1 VNTWGRTPLLIL
13 CGAVAA
19 SAALL
24 ASLGQFTPVVEPDTQ
39 SYQNLPLDSLHGAL
53 GGYRTVGYPLFL
65 RLTEPLA
72 ANSQAIPFAQFA
84 LHVLA
89 VLVFYRG
96 LRPWVAADGLRATV
110 AGVLLFSNVLLR
122 YNASLITITDAPASS
137 LAILTVG
144 WLLWLVREPKRTLL
158 WFTFGC
164 SLFATC
170 QTRAAYVFLVP
181 LAPLLG
187 LALWRLKARLR
198 DTQHQPRT
206 RFALALCVVSAA
218 PLLAFCLLRWSV
230 VGEFGIVSFSGYELM
245 GVAGQFL
252 DPDFAAQLPEDVRP
266 LAEAGLARQ
275 KKLAQTKPHMAVG
288 AVGHYLAMEQRYD
301 SLVWEVYGPA
311 ADALYGSN
319 IVLKNR
325 KLQHLATTV
334 LAARP
339 KLYAMWLV
347 KAVRQGFRMLAIEF
361 IGHPLNLLLLAAL
374 FAAWAWRLLF
384 QQRSLANSS
393 ENNSAEDIAQENIV
407 AARNLL
413 MLVGLGFALSKLL
426 LVVLLAPPY
435 GRYMDAGGVFLPTV
449 LVAAVWEQASHLSQ
463 RTFR

>member
-1 VNTWGRTPLLIL
+1 MNTWGRTPLLIL
-13 CGAVAA
+13 CAAVVA

-24 ASLGQFTPVVEPDTQ
+24 ASLGQFSPVVEPDTQ

-72 ANSQAIPFAQFA
+72 ANGQAIPYAQFA

-96 LRPWVAADGLRATV
+96 LRPWVAADGLRAAV
-110 AGVLLFSNVLLR
+110 AGVLLFSHVLLR
-122 YNASLITITDAPASS
+122 YNASLITDAPASS

-144 WLLWLVREPKRTLL
+144 WLLWLVREPKRMLL
-158 WFTFGC
+158 WFAFGC

-187 LALWRLKARLR
+187 LALWRIEARSR
-198 DTQHQPRT
+198 DTRHEPRT
-206 RFALALCVVSAA
+206 RFALALCAVSAA

-252 DPDFAAQLPEDVRP
+252 DHDFAAQLPADVRP
-266 LAEAGLARQ
+266 LAEAGLERQ
-275 KKLAQTKPHMAVG
+275 KKLAQTKPNMAVG
-288 AVGHYLAMEQRYD
+288 VVGHYLAMEQRYD
-301 SLVWEVYGPA
+301 SLVWEVYAPA

-325 KLQHLATTV
+325 RLQHLATTV

-361 IGHPLNLLLLAAL
+361 VGHPLNLFLLAAL

-384 QQRSLANSS
+384 QQRNLANSS

-413 MLVGLGFALSKLL
+413 MLVGIGFALSKLL

-449 LVAAVWEQASHLSQ
+449 LVAAVWEQAS